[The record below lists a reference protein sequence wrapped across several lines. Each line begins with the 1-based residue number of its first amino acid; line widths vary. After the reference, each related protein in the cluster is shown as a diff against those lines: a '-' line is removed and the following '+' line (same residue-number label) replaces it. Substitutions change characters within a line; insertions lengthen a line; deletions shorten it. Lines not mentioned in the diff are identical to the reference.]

1 MRFRPDPSFYPSAK
15 LAMQAP
21 QEEVAYVAILNP
33 LANNRPDAIATV
45 DLNPH
50 SPMYAKIRG
59 RVDMQNIGDELH
71 HFGWNACSSA
81 LCPNA
86 PHPHLERRYL
96 IVPGINSS
104 RITILDIKP
113 DPWQPTIYKTI
124 EPDELKQKADC
135 TGPHTVHC
143 GASGIFIS
151 ALGNAKGDIP
161 GGILVLDHDTF
172 DVRGRWELEFGIQTL
187 AYDFW
192 WNLGYDVM
200 LTSSWATPNMIRNGV
215 DPNILLSS
223 GYGHHMHVWNIP
235 KRRHL
240 QAIDLGKEHQMVLEI
255 RPAHDPARSY
265 GFVCVVL
272 SLEDLSASIWLWYLE
287 GNEWKIKKVITIPA
301 QPANE
306 DQLPPILKPFKAVP
320 PLVTD
325 INLSLDDQMLYVSCW
340 GTGEFHQY
348 DVSDPHHPKLCEIIK
363 LGGIVNRTPHPKN
376 PDVPLNGAPQMVE
389 CSRDCKRLYFTNS
402 LYSSWDDQFYPDGI
416 KGWMIKV
423 DCNPK
428 GGMQLDKN
436 FILDFGDERPHQIR
450 LQGGDASSDSF
461 CYS

>member
-21 QEEVAYVAILNP
+21 QEEVAYVAVLNP
-33 LANNRPDAIATV
+33 LANKRPDAMTTV
-45 DLNPH
+45 DLNPL

-59 RVDMQNIGDELH
+59 RVDMQNMGDELH

-124 EPDELKQKADC
+124 EPDELKQKANC

-143 GASGIFIS
+143 GASGIFVS
-151 ALGNAKGDIP
+151 ALGNANGDTP
-161 GGILVLDHDTF
+161 GGILILDHDTF
-172 DVRGRWELEFGIQTL
+172 DVRGRWELEYGVQTL

-200 LTSSWATPNMIRNGV
+200 LTSSWGTPNMIRNGV

-223 GYGHHMHVWNIP
+223 GYGHHMHVWDLP
-235 KRRHL
+235 KRHHL

-255 RPAHDPARSY
+255 RPAHDPARTY

-272 SLEDLSASIWLWYLE
+272 SLKDLSASIWLWYLE
-287 GNEWKIKKVITIPA
+287 GSEWKIKKVITIPA

-348 DVSDPHHPKLCEIIK
+348 DVSDPHNPKLCEIIK
-363 LGGIVNRTPHPKN
+363 LGGVVNHTPHPKN
-376 PDVPLNGAPQMVE
+376 PDVLLNGAPQMVE

-416 KGWMIKV
+416 RGWMVKV